1 MENFKDRIKAL
12 RATCTESGISMADSL
27 VNAFYNGED
36 CSSLFDAAKI
46 YYESEGRMQEAR
58 RYFCRFVAAAE
69 GDLQKVEQLGKA
81 QWYIDRIDELCNA
94 YINDYFGKYNPVDD
108 EDLQFALDILQCI
121 WEKKM
126 VDNGE
131 NGGDV
136 HFTIDGI
143 YNADKGSW
151 LSRKDRVVFVLKDQ
165 NQGDVKR
172 KSTWDDDLR
181 KWNLK
186 GKGNFFPNIKRLLW
200 GVTHTD
206 RDYKNDIFFNPETKS
221 KMEALI
227 WEYAESTPFAMVECK
242 KQPGYKRVSAK
253 EINHHLKNYGELLIE
268 EIRLLRPTHL
278 LCASQEVYVFFL
290 KVYGVLEKGEF
301 GGCYD
306 DVHDVHINHCFHPS
320 NPGKHIDE
328 HYNEVMQ
335 HLIHS

>member
-12 RATCTESGISMADSL
+12 RSTCTESGISMADSL

-46 YYESEGRMQEAR
+46 YYESDGRMQEAR

-69 GDLQKVEQLGKA
+69 GDLQKAEQLGKA

-186 GKGNFFPNIKRLLW
+186 GKGNFFPNIKRILW

-206 RDYKNDIFFNPETKS
+206 RDYTPQIFNNRTK
-221 KMEALI
+221 KQMQAQI

-242 KQPGYKRVSAK
+242 KQPGYRSVSDAEVK
-253 EINHHLKNYGELLIE
+253 HHLNAYGNLLVE
-268 EIRLLRPTHL
+268 EIRLLQPTCLLCTHL
-278 LCASQEVYVFFL
+278 EIYKLFL
-290 KVYGVLEKGEF
+290 KIYCGEGKGDSGYYFNPER
-301 GGCYD
+301 D
-306 DVHDVHINHCFHPS
+306 THIINCFHPS
-320 NPGKHIDE
+320 SRGKGHSPYE
-328 HYNEVMQ
+328 HYIVVMK
-335 HLIHS
+335 HLVL